1 VTAFQGTAFRR
12 SGRWGTA
19 AQTKTLAAGVPYQE
33 ALTSDTLATLYDAY
47 GERLFRYALMILAD
61 VSAAE
66 DAVQEAF
73 VHVASALRRR
83 PTPDVSY
90 PYLAVVV
97 RNECFTALRK
107 DRRRR
112 ERPELLIERESPDA
126 TEEERMI
133 LNGALAALPPE
144 QREVMYLKVFEGL
157 TFQEIADRCGISIN
171 TAGSRYRYAAA
182 GLRRSLSPDAGQT

>member
-1 VTAFQGTAFRR
+1 MLVTG
-12 SGRWGTA
+12 WGA
-19 AQTKTLAAGVPYQE
+19 VAQTKTLAGGVLDKE

-47 GERLFRYALMILAD
+47 GARLFRYALMILAD

-73 VHVASALRRR
+73 VHVAAALRRQ
-83 PTPDVSY
+83 PPPDVSY
-90 PYLAVVV
+90 PYLATVV
-97 RNECFTALRK
+97 RHECFTALRK

-112 ERPELLIERESPDA
+112 EEPERLIERGSPDA

-133 LNGALAALPPE
+133 LNGALAALPSE

-182 GLRRSLSPDAGQT
+182 ALRRALAPEPQQP